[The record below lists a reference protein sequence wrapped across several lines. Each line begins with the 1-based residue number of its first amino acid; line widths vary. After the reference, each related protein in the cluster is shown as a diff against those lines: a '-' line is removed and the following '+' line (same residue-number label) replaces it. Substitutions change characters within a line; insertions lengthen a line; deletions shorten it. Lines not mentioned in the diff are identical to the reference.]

1 MKNSKVHTHEV
12 RSNAAALPVT
22 EAFVRFQITGICG
35 VVLNSG
41 HAPLLT
47 IIPDGRRPRFSVTD
61 PSAEIP
67 PHHAFVMFPA
77 AAASGREADFNVK
90 NGELGVCL
98 LEQELITLAG
108 GTIEPL
114 APPQG
119 STTTEIVNLSRVC
132 GHAKAAKSCVA
143 FPPRE
148 GVLAQV
154 SLPSDQLWVQTP
166 SDDDYSFE
174 PACTLIGDPQN
185 GKLAEV
191 AAVDF
196 RISDA
201 STLML
206 ESHAFGGGPSHEAL
220 VLSLQGTTAKSPLV
234 ITIGNT
240 PLPDLQRYVD
250 ESPGGH
256 QHDRD
261 VHFELYYTLAA
272 ANQLMLPTIPV
283 RQLTK
288 VPHASNC
295 PPAIMDVEE

>member
-22 EAFVRFQITGICG
+22 EAFVRFHLTGICG
-35 VVLNSG
+35 LVLNSG

-61 PSAEIP
+61 PASEIP
-67 PHHAFVMFPA
+67 PHHAVVMFPA
-77 AAASGREADFNVK
+77 SAASGREADFNVK

-114 APPQG
+114 PPKG
-119 STTTEIVNLSRVC
+119 GAAEIVNMARVC

-154 SLPSDQLWVQTP
+154 SLPSGQLWAQTL

-174 PACTLIGDPQN
+174 PPCAAVSDPQS

-196 RISDA
+196 RITDA

-206 ESHAFGGGPSHEAL
+206 ESHAFGGGPSREAL
-220 VLSLQGTTAKSPLV
+220 VLSLEGTSAEQPLIV
-234 ITIGNT
+234 TIANS

-250 ESPGGH
+250 NTPGGH

-272 ANQLMLPTIPV
+272 ASQLMLPTIPV
-283 RQLTK
+283 KQMTK

-295 PPAIMDVEE
+295 GPAIVEIEE

>member
-22 EAFVRFQITGICG
+22 EAFVRFHVTGICAL
-35 VVLNSG
+35 VLNSG

-61 PSAEIP
+61 PASEIP
-67 PHHAFVMFPA
+67 AHRAYVMFPA

-114 APPQG
+114 PPKG
-119 STTTEIVNLSRVC
+119 NGAEIINISRVC

-154 SLPSDQLWVQTP
+154 SLPSDRLWVQTA
-166 SDDDYSFE
+166 SDDDYAFE
-174 PACTLIGDPQN
+174 PACSLISDPQS
-185 GKLAEV
+185 GKVAEV

-206 ESHAFGGGPSHEAL
+206 ESHAFGGGPSHDAL
-220 VLSLQGTTAKSPLV
+220 VLSLAGTTAEAPLV
-234 ITIGNT
+234 VTIGNT

-250 ESPGGH
+250 QTPGGH

-272 ANQLMLPTIPV
+272 ASQLMLPTIPV
-283 RQLTK
+283 KQMTK

-295 PPAIMDVEE
+295 GSAIMDVEE

>member
-22 EAFVRFQITGICG
+22 EAFVRFHLTGICG
-35 VVLNSG
+35 LVLNSG

-61 PSAEIP
+61 PASEIP
-67 PHHAFVMFPA
+67 PHHAVVMFPA
-77 AAASGREADFNVK
+77 FAASGREADFNVK

-114 APPQG
+114 PPKGG
-119 STTTEIVNLSRVC
+119 SAEIVNMARVC
-132 GHAKAAKSCVA
+132 DHAKMAKSCVA

-154 SLPSDQLWVQTP
+154 SLPSGQLWAQTL
-166 SDDDYSFE
+166 SDDDYAFE
-174 PACTLIGDPQN
+174 PPCAAVSDPQS

-196 RISDA
+196 RITDA

-206 ESHAFGGGPSHEAL
+206 ESHAFGGGPSREAL
-220 VLSLQGTTAKSPLV
+220 VLSLQGTSAEQPLIV
-234 ITIGNT
+234 TIANS

-250 ESPGGH
+250 DTPGGH

-272 ANQLMLPTIPV
+272 ASQLMLPTIPV
-283 RQLTK
+283 KQMTK

-295 PPAIMDVEE
+295 GPAIMEIEE

>member
-22 EAFVRFQITGICG
+22 EAFVRFQLTGICG
-35 VVLNSG
+35 LVLNSG
-41 HAPLLT
+41 HTPLLT
-47 IIPDGRRPRFSVTD
+47 IIPDGRRPRFSVND
-61 PSAEIP
+61 PASEIP
-67 PHHAFVMFPA
+67 SHHAFVMFSA
-77 AAASGREADFNVK
+77 AAASGREPDFNVK
-90 NGELGVCL
+90 GGELGVCL
-98 LEQELITLAG
+98 LEHELITIAG

-114 APPQG
+114 APTG
-119 STTTEIVNLSRVC
+119 TAAEIVEMARVC
-132 GHAKAAKSCVA
+132 SHMKAAKSCVS

-154 SLPSDQLWVQTP
+154 SLPSNMLWVETP
-166 SDDDYSFE
+166 SEDDYTFE
-174 PACTLIGDPQN
+174 PVCVADPQT

-196 RISDA
+196 RITDA

-206 ESHAFGGGPSHEAL
+206 ESHAFGGGPSRDPL
-220 VLSLQGTTAKSPLV
+220 VLSLEGTTAEEPLV

-250 ESPGGH
+250 QAPGGH

-272 ANQLMLPTIPV
+272 ANPALLPVIPV

-295 PPAIMDVEE
+295 PVALMDAES